1 MKWVLGVIALALC
14 AFGSSAQA
22 QVPDPACNERTVGE
36 TVLACP
42 DGLYEMLSLSDGRI
56 LAKIEVHTTDLRSC
70 RGSTIL
76 GVFAIRCSDGLFE
89 WRRVNGRRVLQRIPL
104 TTSPETERQIYLDR
118 TRELQSG
125 YGYVPPECA
134 VFIERNTQRCGD
146 ARWRRDNVTHCYGS
160 FSGRPVREAEVCL
173 RWREQRRNGY

>member
-1 MKWVLGVIALALC
+1 MLALC

-22 QVPDPACNERTVGE
+22 QAPDSGCEERTVGE

-42 DGLYEMLSLSDGRI
+42 DGLYEMLNLRDGRI

-89 WRRVNGRRVLQRIPL
+89 WRRVNGRRVLQRIPV
-104 TTSPETERQIYLDR
+104 TSSPETERQIYLDR
-118 TRELQSG
+118 RRDLQFG
-125 YGYVPPECA
+125 YGYVPPECG
-134 VFIERNTQRCGD
+134 VIGERNTQRCVD
-146 ARWRRDNVTHCYGS
+146 ARWRRDRVARCYGPY
-160 FSGRPVREAEVCL
+160 SGRPVYEAETCL
-173 RWREQRRNGY
+173 RWEQQRRGYY